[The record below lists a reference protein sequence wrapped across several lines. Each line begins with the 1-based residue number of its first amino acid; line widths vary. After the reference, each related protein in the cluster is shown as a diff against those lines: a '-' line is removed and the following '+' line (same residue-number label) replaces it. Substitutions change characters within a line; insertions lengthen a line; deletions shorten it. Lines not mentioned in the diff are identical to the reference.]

1 MDEMMPSCSKV
12 EALIALRKQFT
23 GVDAVSQCRL
33 LLEALRLFTITT
45 FEASRY
51 LDIYDPRRRIK
62 DLRERGH
69 EIDTLKFVTET
80 EAGVKHR
87 IGRYLLVREAG
98 QGLAA

>member
-1 MDEMMPSCSKV
+1 MDEMMPPSSKI
-12 EALIALRKQFT
+12 EALKSLRTQFT
-23 GVDAVSQCRL
+23 GVDAVSQCHL

-62 DLRERGH
+62 DLRDRGH
-69 EIDTLKFVTET
+69 AIDTLKFVTET

-98 QGLAA
+98 QEVAA